1 MWEYFTVDELK
12 CKGTDECQM
21 DEQFMIQLEVLR
33 QEFNEPMIISSG
45 YRDLSYNH
53 GYKWS

>member
-33 QEFNEPMIISSG
+33 QEFNDSSSLGISGVALLAYSAN
-45 YRDLSYNH
+45 LF
-53 GYKWS
+53 